1 MPLGLGLK
9 ETFRAIPERIELSG
23 HGSSWMVTGGSFT
36 AAAEYAAERFG
47 SFAVTGHRLREGW
60 WPRVTLWLTTDPA
73 DIARAT
79 AMRLERAAPLGS
91 TGMLT
96 PTEMTSSATA
106 AGLPANGNGTH
117 LTVVDVLSLE
127 DRTPR
132 NRGRRTRQAPEL
144 PPTLE
149 GIFSRA
155 EERRLARRANALG
168 VMAEATPDVPL
179 IPQQRRQRL
188 LDRTSKAEARPVT
201 HPGDVDEADPLT
213 D

>member
-1 MPLGLGLK
+1 VPFGLGLK

-23 HGSSWMVTGGSFT
+23 HGSSWTVTAGSFT

-47 SFAVTGHRLREGW
+47 SFAITGHRLREGW

-79 AMRLERAAPLGS
+79 AMRLERAAPLAS
-91 TGMLT
+91 AGMLT
-96 PTEMTSSATA
+96 PTEMTSPATD
-106 AGLPANGNGTH
+106 GQPGNGNGNH
-117 LTVVDVLSLE
+117 ETVVDILSLE
-127 DRTPR
+127 DHTPR
-132 NRGRRTRQAPEL
+132 NRVRRTTRQAPEL

-155 EERRLARRANALG
+155 EDRRLARRANALF
-168 VMAEATPDVPL
+168 VDLAEVPAVPQ

-188 LDRTSKAEARPVT
+188 LDRTSKAEARPPVT
-201 HPGDVDEADPLT
+201 PEGDIDEPLT